1 VVPAAEAGV
10 RPVAGRDYPANL
22 GEFFERFQTDSDC
35 WAYLVRLRWPDGF
48 RCPACGGR
56 DAWLSKRNLFVCVE
70 CERQT
75 SVLVGT
81 VFEGSRLPLLQWF
94 RAAWLITSRKSGV
107 SASTIQEE
115 LGIGS
120 YKTAWTLQHK
130 LRKAMVRPGRGLLS
144 GEIEVDETYIGGP
157 RSGKRGRGAE
167 NKTIVAIAVEKPT
180 GHIKWGY
187 GRCRLRVIPNIQRQT
202 LEDFISDVCEPGSII
217 YTDANRGYNHVAELG
232 YTHVVTA
239 ISTSEDAAH
248 VVMPAVHRVA
258 SLLKRWLLGTHQGSV
273 AAQHL
278 DSYLDEFTFRFN
290 RRRSRSRGLLFYRL
304 MQLAVTTRH
313 TDYETIVWSRR
324 GQMTKLRGRERNR
337 GARQAPPVMP
347 IGR

>member
-1 VVPAAEAGV
+1 MAVAVRSARPSAGI
-10 RPVAGRDYPANL
+10 DYPANL
-22 GEFFERFQTDSDC
+22 GEFFDWFQTDSDC

-48 RCPACGGR
+48 RCPACGGS
-56 DAWLSKRNLFVCVE
+56 DAWLTKRSLFVCVE
-70 CERQT
+70 CQRQT

-115 LGIGS
+115 LGLGS

-130 LRKAMVRPGRGLLS
+130 LRKAMVRPGRDQLS
-144 GEIEVDETYIGGP
+144 GEIEVDETFVGGP
-157 RSGKRGRGAE
+157 RPGKRGRGAA
-167 NKTIVAIAVEKPT
+167 NKQIIAIAVEKPT
-180 GHIKWGY
+180 GYVQY
-187 GRCRLRVIPNIQRQT
+187 GFGRTRMRVIPNARRQS
-202 LEDFISDVCEPGSII
+202 LEDFITDVCEPGSVI
-217 YTDANRGYNHVAELG
+217 YTDGHRGYDHVAELG

-239 ISTSEDAAH
+239 ISSSEDAAH
-248 VVMPAVHRVA
+248 VSMPAVHRVA

-273 AAQHL
+273 ASQHL
-278 DSYLDEFTFRFN
+278 DTYLDEFTFRFN

-304 MQLAVTTRH
+304 IQLAVTTRH

-324 GQMTKLRGRERNR
+324 GQMTKLRGRERR
-337 GARQAPPVMP
+337 VRLP
-347 IGR
+347 R